1 MNLKADFKLLAYIM
15 LFIDAILL
23 IPTGMA
29 AYYGETESLKA
40 FIQTEVMIL
49 IFCLLIILFTR
60 KVKILRNPHMG
71 HRNGIRMPAALF
83 HRNHDLVR

>member
-1 MNLKADFKLLAYIM
+1 M

-60 KVKILRNPHMG
+60 KVKILDISTKDSYIFVTLTWVIATAFG
-71 HRNGIRMPAALF
+71 
-83 HRNHDLVR
+83 